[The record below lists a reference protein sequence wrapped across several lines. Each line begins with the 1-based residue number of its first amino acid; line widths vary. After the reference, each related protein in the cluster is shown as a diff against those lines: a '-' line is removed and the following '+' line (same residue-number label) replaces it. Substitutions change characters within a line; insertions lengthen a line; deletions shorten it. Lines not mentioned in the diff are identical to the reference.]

1 MNHAKYIALLEKD
14 NARLEDAIAARA
26 ENHKLLDE
34 KVRECLRRA
43 SKYLP
48 EQLLTPESYWD
59 TQYFKDTLELLDL
72 ISHQGGS
79 A

>member
-34 KVRECLRRA
+34 RVRESLRRA
-43 SKYLP
+43 FSYLP
-48 EQLLTPESYWD
+48 ESATAGAD
-59 TQYFKDTLELLDL
+59 RDAQYFEDTLELLDM
-72 ISHQGGS
+72 ISHQGG
-79 A
+79 AA

>member
-34 KVRECLRRA
+34 RVRESLRRA
-43 SKYLP
+43 SKYLD
-48 EQLLTPESYWD
+48 QSCESD
-59 TQYFKDTLELLDL
+59 NAQYFADTLELLDL
-72 ISHQGGS
+72 ISHQGGP

>member
-26 ENHKLLDE
+26 ENHVLLDE
-34 KVRECLRRA
+34 RVRESLRRA

-48 EQLLTPESYWD
+48 SASKADADAQN
-59 TQYFKDTLELLDL
+59 FANTLELLDM
-72 ISHQGGS
+72 IAHQGG
-79 A
+79 AA